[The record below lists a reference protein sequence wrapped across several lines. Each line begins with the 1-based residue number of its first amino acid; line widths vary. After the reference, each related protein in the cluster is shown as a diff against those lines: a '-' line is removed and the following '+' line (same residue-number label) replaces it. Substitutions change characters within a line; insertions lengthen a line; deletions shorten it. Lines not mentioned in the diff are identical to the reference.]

1 MLIKQMPVD
10 NGGTGS
16 MEQIAPLATPSQ
28 IFLPHHNIDEDEG
41 GAKSE
46 KDEMRARI
54 AWII

>member
-1 MLIKQMPVD
+1 
-10 NGGTGS
+10 